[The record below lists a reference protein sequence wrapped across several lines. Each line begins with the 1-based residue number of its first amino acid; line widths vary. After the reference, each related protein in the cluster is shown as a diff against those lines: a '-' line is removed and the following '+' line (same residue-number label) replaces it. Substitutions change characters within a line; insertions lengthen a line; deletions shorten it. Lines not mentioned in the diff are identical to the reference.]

1 MYITFRRYRID
12 PAKADEI
19 IQRVSDGFAPFLYNA
34 VGFVSYEIFCDE
46 DGYICSVSMFNTRA
60 SMEEAN
66 ASAAEW
72 VAKNISHLLPN
83 APLVSQ
89 GESLLERRRV
99 ERLY

>member
-1 MYITFRRYRID
+1 MYVTFRRYKID
-12 PAKADEI
+12 PANTEEI
-19 IQRVSDGFAPFLYNA
+19 LKRVNEGFAPFLYNA

-46 DGYICSVSMFNTRA
+46 EGYICSVSMFNTRA

-72 VAKNISHLLPN
+72 VAKNIRQLLPN
-83 APLVSQ
+83 PPLVSQ
-89 GESLLERRRV
+89 GESLLERRRL